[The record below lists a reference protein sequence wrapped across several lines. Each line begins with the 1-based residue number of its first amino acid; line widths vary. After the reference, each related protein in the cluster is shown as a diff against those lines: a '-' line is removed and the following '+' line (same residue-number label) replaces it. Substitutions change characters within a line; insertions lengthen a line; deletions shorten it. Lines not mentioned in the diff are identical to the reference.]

1 MRMIGCKSE
10 NKLQWLNVIFVV
22 SLIIS
27 NVIGIICQDLGFA
40 ILGVDVILPAAN
52 ITFIVSCLIT
62 DVVSELYG
70 KDEAIKM
77 TRRGFVAQI
86 YATIMITTAT
96 LIPSMDKELGV
107 AFNTVFATNYMLVI
121 GSLTAYYVGQLSDIK
136 IYHLLRGVFY
146 KAKQRWIQK
155 NISTVISQLIDTS
168 VFTIIVFGIGL
179 GWVSQDGGW
188 ELILGAII
196 GQYIVKILL
205 SILDTPLFYLLTKR
219 KCEN

>member
-1 MRMIGCKSE
+1 MRMNDFRE
-10 NKLQWLNVIFVV
+10 QNKLQWLNVIFVV

-70 KDEAIKM
+70 KDEAVRM
-77 TRRGFVAQI
+77 TKRGFVAQI

-96 LIPSMDKELGV
+96 LIPSMDKELGE

-136 IYHLLRGVFY
+136 IYHFLRGIFN
-146 KAKQRWIQK
+146 KTQQRWIQK
-155 NISTVISQLIDTS
+155 NISTAISQLIDTT
-168 VFTIIVFGIGL
+168 VFTFIVFGIGL
-179 GWVSQDGGW
+179 GWVSQGGGW
-188 ELILGAII
+188 ALILGAII
-196 GQYIVKILL
+196 GQYIVKLLL
-205 SILDTPLFYLLTKR
+205 SVLDTPLFYLITAR
-219 KCEN
+219 K